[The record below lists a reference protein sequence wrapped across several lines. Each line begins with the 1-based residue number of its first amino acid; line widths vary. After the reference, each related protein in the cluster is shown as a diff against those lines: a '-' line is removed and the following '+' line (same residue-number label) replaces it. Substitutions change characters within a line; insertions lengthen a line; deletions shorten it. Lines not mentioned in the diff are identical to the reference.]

1 MTCMMLLWLTALLGL
16 GVWLPLAGAAQSQ
29 PLRPLVVVG
38 TVAGDGEMHGVLTLT
53 GLALTETGHL
63 VATGTLAGIAGTQVI
78 QETVTVLI
86 DQFRQGVG
94 PGVCTQLILDLA
106 PAPLARLGGTV
117 ALGRVTLDLTAPRGP
132 DALLGQLLC
141 ALTYLLDQPAEH
153 VRGIQIF
160 LQAIN
165 PRLAPREASNEP
177 GGGHSP

>member
-1 MTCMMLLWLTALLGL
+1 MWG
-16 GVWLPLAGAAQSQ
+16 
-29 PLRPLVVVG
+29 R
-38 TVAGDGEMHGVLTLT
+38 D
-53 GLALTETGHL
+53 
-63 VATGTLAGIAGTQVI
+63 
-78 QETVTVLI
+78 
-86 DQFRQGVG
+86 
-94 PGVCTQLILDLA
+94 VCTQLTLDLA
-106 PAPLARLGGTV
+106 PAHLDSVGLTVEIARI
-117 ALGRVTLDLTAPRGP
+117 TLDLTAQHGP